1 MLTTGAKKD
10 IEMNMS
16 KLRDIAKDMGVD
28 PGKMNKT
35 ELIRAIQRAEG
46 YTECFATK
54 NINQCEHLDC
64 LWRGDCIKSLS
75 A

>member
-1 MLTTGAKKD
+1 
-10 IEMNMS
+10 MNMP
-16 KLRDIAKDMGVD
+16 KLRDIARDLGVD

-35 ELIRAIQRAEG
+35 ELIQAIQRAEG
-46 YTECFATK
+46 YSECFATK

>member
-1 MLTTGAKKD
+1 MDKRK
-10 IEMNMS
+10 IM
-16 KLRDIAKDMGVD
+16 DIARDRGID

-35 ELIRAIQRAEG
+35 ELSRAIQRAEG
-46 YTECFATK
+46 YCECFATK

-75 A
+75 I

>member
-1 MLTTGAKKD
+1 
-10 IEMNMS
+10 MNMS